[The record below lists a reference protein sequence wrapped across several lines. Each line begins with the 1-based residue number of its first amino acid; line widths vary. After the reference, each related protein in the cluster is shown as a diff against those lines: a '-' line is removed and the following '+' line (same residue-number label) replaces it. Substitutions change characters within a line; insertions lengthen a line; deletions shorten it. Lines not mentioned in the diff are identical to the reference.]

1 MYVKPPGGK
10 VWHVAELG
18 EGRSLCGAFSKRGAW
33 LALFTSEERTGG
45 LPLCKRCRDLLAKRA
60 RGQPESNPTMTDSSS
75 SRSSG
80 LSKYALQPASKA
92 ASLMP

>member
-18 EGRSLCGAFSKRGAW
+18 EGRSLCGTFSKRGSW
-33 LALFTSEERTGG
+33 LALFSSEERTGG
-45 LPLCKRCRDLLAKRA
+45 LPLCKRCRDMLAKRA
-60 RGQPESNPTMTDSSS
+60 RRHHARSPAITDTNS

-80 LSKYALQPASKA
+80 LSR
-92 ASLMP
+92 